1 MKPIYYHDFGK
12 QKRNTPNK
20 FLSDEA
26 GQWQQLYGKS
36 LKIFSFYIYWE
47 KYSFWF
53 RIFGYGIAGK
63 KKKKTWK
70 VYFSERNGYRKM
82 YNFIG
87 WKFEF
92 LRPT

>member
-1 MKPIYYHDFGK
+1 MKLFSYYDHGK

-26 GQWQQLYGKS
+26 GMFPQYWGKS
-36 LKIFSFYIYWE
+36 LRLWFFYIYWE

-63 KKKKTWK
+63 SLSKPWK
-70 VYFSERNGYRKM
+70 VYFSERNGYRKV
-82 YNFIG
+82 YKLFG

-92 LRPT
+92 LR